1 MPYTLPNGKRD
12 YRREYDK
19 YAGKPSSIKDR
30 AERNAARAIA
40 KKKLGAAAIAGRDI
54 DHKKPLSKGGSN
66 SPSNLV
72 AISINANRSFSRNK
86 DSTLKSQKSKREAK
100 KK

>member
-12 YRREYDK
+12 YKREYAK
-19 YAGKPSSIKDR
+19 YAGKPSQIKKR
-30 AERNAARAIA
+30 SERNQARAIVKRRDGA
-40 KKKLGAAAIAGRDI
+40 KAIAGKDI
-54 DHKKPLSKGGSN
+54 DHTKPLSKGGTN

-86 DSTLKSQKSKREAK
+86 NSTLKSQKSKREAK